1 MAVFVSELSDC
12 WYL

>member
-1 MAVFVSELSDC
+1 MAFFVSELSDC